1 MEAIDMTR
9 KTSITAAVG
18 AALLGLTL
26 ATQATTL
33 RPTSAEVQDQIRIM
47 ETSITDSSVTDRY
60 DDTQRQAKLD
70 LLERARTQAAQGNQT
85 TALVLVEQA
94 GRLLYPM
101 ERSDRVTLTEAK
113 REAWIREIDQVMTTV
128 LPAAFAI
135 ADEKGVVSDD
145 LLTAS
150 SLRQHG
156 VAKLEAGDL
165 EAADNLLV
173 DAYNRMQSAVAGL
186 RSGDNLTV
194 SLVTDDPRLEW
205 AEARRRY
212 QDWQV
217 TASWMEAIAPTL
229 QADANAIAIGRS
241 EADAIYREAITLA
254 ESGQWQAAVETI
266 DRAYLVMEDR
276 WREAGIDI

>member
-113 REAWIREIDQVMTTV
+113 REAWIREIDQVMTAV

-186 RSGDNLTV
+186 RSGDNLRTGR
-194 SLVTDDPRLEW
+194 SPRAGW
-205 AEARRRY
+205 RRSPRPSRPMRTPSPSVAARPMRSTARRSPWPRAGNGRPRCRPSI
-212 QDWQV
+212 V
-217 TASWMEAIAPTL
+217 PT
-229 QADANAIAIGRS
+229 
-241 EADAIYREAITLA
+241 
-254 ESGQWQAAVETI
+254 W
-266 DRAYLVMEDR
+266 
-276 WREAGIDI
+276 